1 MVELLDSTHASA
13 YRALML
19 EAYAVH
25 PEAFT
30 SSVNERASLPLAWW
44 EERLSTAA
52 DAREAALGVL
62 QDGDLVG
69 AVGVAFD
76 AREKARHKAL
86 VFGMYVAQRFRRRG
100 LARRLIEAAIA
111 QACARP
117 HIRVLQL
124 TVTEGN
130 RAAQDLYE
138 QCGFAVFGVEPYAV
152 AVGSGYVSK
161 VHMWCDLR
169 VVPKGIS

>member
-1 MVELLDSTHASA
+1 MMVQRLSSFHAGA

-19 EAYAVH
+19 EAYRLH

-30 SSVNERASLPLAWW
+30 SSVNERAALPLGWW
-44 EERLSTAA
+44 EERLSGDE
-52 DAREAALGVL
+52 DAREVVLGVV
-62 QDGDLVG
+62 QGDELAG

-86 VFGMYVAQRFRRRG
+86 VFGMYVPQRFRRRG
-100 LARRLIEAAIA
+100 LARQLIESAVA
-111 QACARP
+111 QARARP

-130 RAAQDLYE
+130 RAAQELYE
-138 QCGFAVFGVEPYAV
+138 RCGFTAFGVEPYAV
-152 AVGSGYVSK
+152 AVGTGYVSK

-169 VVPKGIS
+169 AGAPR